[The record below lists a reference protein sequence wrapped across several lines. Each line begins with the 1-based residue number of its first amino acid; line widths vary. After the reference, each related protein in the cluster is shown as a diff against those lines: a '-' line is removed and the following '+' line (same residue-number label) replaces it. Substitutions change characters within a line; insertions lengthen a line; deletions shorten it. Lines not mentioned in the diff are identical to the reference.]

1 MYYSNFI
8 FIIVSRK
15 YQKFC
20 KIRIIYS
27 QYILHEISQTFN
39 YFIINIY
46 LHQKHPI
53 YPLLYTIY
61 IYIYS
66 KFVQIS
72 KKKKIRQIAS
82 TSSRTR
88 FSACVPQLRGNYIG
102 DPVGAGRPYRG
113 LASLN
118 SCISQLA
125 DARSHVPR
133 SRPRIRQNQSFLT
146 RTKPPCSRSARI
158 QRVGVHWMEREGN
171 GGKRE
176 NRFTYREEEGQRLF
190 ERARLNET
198 RIRKTGSQCHA
209 DDPLPPPPPTWYSF
223 FLSIALTAVPME
235 GKRLRNA
242 RPKYQSTCA
251 LSDARRGD
259 LRI

>member
-1 MYYSNFI
+1 MKFLKLLIILLLIFTYIKNIPYILFSIQYICIFKICSNF
-8 FIIVSRK
+8 
-15 YQKFC
+15 Q
-20 KIRIIYS
+20 
-27 QYILHEISQTFN
+27 
-39 YFIINIY
+39 
-46 LHQKHPI
+46 
-53 YPLLYTIY
+53 
-61 IYIYS
+61 
-66 KFVQIS
+66 

-88 FSACVPQLRGNYIG
+88 FSARVPQLRGNYIG

-251 LSDARRGD
+251 LPDARRGD